1 MKIYKL
7 KVRYV
12 SELFIK
18 EKKENSKSS
27 NNIELIL
34 IILIQYL
41 VLILNEM
48 KGAFIELQKVLQ
60 KDI

>member
-34 IILIQYL
+34 
-41 VLILNEM
+41 
-48 KGAFIELQKVLQ
+48 KVDNSDSISSSYF
-60 KDI
+60 K